1 MERLLKLTPI
11 LFQINKK
18 TNLKEVI
25 LMDMNKL
32 MKQAQKMQAKMS
44 EMQEELE
51 NKTYEATSGGGAV
64 KALVNGKKEVLDLQI
79 DEDVVD
85 PEDVEMLE
93 DLILAAINKAMSEA
107 TEELNEKMGQMTGGM
122 NLPGMF

>member
-1 MERLLKLTPI
+1 
-11 LFQINKK
+11 
-18 TNLKEVI
+18 
-25 LMDMNKL
+25 MNKL

>member
-1 MERLLKLTPI
+1 
-11 LFQINKK
+11 
-18 TNLKEVI
+18 
-25 LMDMNKL
+25 MDMNKL
-32 MKQAQKMQAKMS
+32 MKKAQKMQAKMS